1 MIQTMDAIKS
11 EVVNVCW
18 SEPMEKYVINF
29 NNFNIFL
36 TINEGVKYVIQLTM
50 KLFVMTFICRIIHR
64 ETMPTVQI
72 KELVYGMS

>member
-11 EVVNVCW
+11 EVGNVCW
-18 SEPMEKYVINF
+18 SKPMEKYVS
-29 NNFNIFL
+29 NFNIFL
-36 TINEGVKYVIQLTM
+36 TVNEEVKYVIQLTM
-50 KLFVMTFICRIIHR
+50 KLFVMAFICRIIHR